1 MNDIELRI
9 SQKEARVKQELLENN
24 GKSQAIS
31 VAIFNRFLTADYLG
45 VWLAILVKNLTRRR
59 LSTWLW

>member
-1 MNDIELRI
+1 LNDIELRI

-45 VWLAILVKNLTRRR
+45 VWLAI
-59 LSTWLW
+59 